1 MYFSS
6 TIIEDVTHRLR
17 EEQNTAVLYHYFD
30 FGNKINSSAESLLR
44 SLVAQLVKQTFR
56 LPKALGQLRQQKF
69 CDTRYGTR
77 MEMQAESVAQPSL
90 LELSNI
96 LYDSMEEFDH
106 IYIILDAL
114 DECVERQKLLSIVQR
129 LLYSKTGK
137 MHILVTSRSDTDLEE
152 HLTPIITAH
161 ILIESSLI
169 EPDIRSYI
177 QEQLHNNPKLRRW
190 PQKVQERIES
200 ALMTGAQGMYVARC
214 LGQSSFINRLCRFRW
229 VACQVEVLSRCKMLK
244 QLENALRTPPKD
256 LTDTYRRALEGLDPD
271 SYELGC
277 KILRLLTVSPR
288 PVSTKS

>member
-1 MYFSS
+1 M
-6 TIIEDVTHRLR
+6 
-17 EEQNTAVLYHYFD
+17 
-30 FGNKINSSAESLLR
+30 
-44 SLVAQLVKQTFR
+44 KQTFR

-137 MHILVTSRSDTDLEE
+137 MHILVTSRSDADLEE
-152 HLTPIITAH
+152 YLTPIITAH

-200 ALMTGAQGMYVARC
+200 ALMTGAQGMYVAKC

-271 SYELGC
+271 SYELVC

-288 PVSTKS
+288 PVSMKF

>member
-1 MYFSS
+1 MSAMILNCIFSS
-6 TIIEDVTHRLR
+6 TVIEDVTHRLR

-44 SLVAQLVKQTFR
+44 SLVAQLVKQTSR
-56 LPKALGQLRQQKF
+56 LPKALSQLRQQKF

-96 LYDSMEEFDH
+96 LCDSMEEFDH

-129 LLYSKTGK
+129 LLYSKTDK
-137 MHILVTSRSDTDLEE
+137 MHILVTSRSDADFEK
-152 HLTPIITAH
+152 HLTPIITAY

-200 ALMTGAQGMYVARC
+200 ALMTGAQGMYVA
-214 LGQSSFINRLCRFRW
+214 
-229 VACQVEVLSRCKMLK
+229 K
-244 QLENALRTPPKD
+244 
-256 LTDTYRRALEGLDPD
+256 
-271 SYELGC
+271 
-277 KILRLLTVSPR
+277 
-288 PVSTKS
+288 